1 MARFTRMEV
10 AGLMESTGLVPLFYH
25 PDPEVCQAVVR
36 ACYEGGARLLEFTD
50 RGDGASDVF
59 EKLLAYARMHLP
71 GMALGVGSVTDGPC
85 ASRYLQMGADFIVTP
100 AFREDVAR
108 ICNRRKVLWVP
119 GCGSLTEIGLA
130 EELGAEIVKLF
141 PASVYGP
148 GFISAV
154 KGPQPWT
161 RIMPT
166 GGVTTEKENLR
177 AWFQAGVPCVGL
189 GSKLL
194 SKTLLEA
201 KDYGGIEERVRMTLE
216 TIAALRS
223 ELK

>member
-1 MARFTRMEV
+1 MME
-10 AGLMESTGLVPLFYH
+10 GTGLVPLFYH
-25 PDPEVCQAVVR
+25 SDPEVCEAVTR
-36 ACYEGGARLLEFTD
+36 ACYAGGARLLEFTD
-50 RGDGASDVF
+50 RGDGACHVF
-59 EKLLAYARMHLP
+59 EKLLEYARKHLP
-71 GMALGVGSVTDGPC
+71 GMALGVGSVTDGPS

-108 ICNRRKVLWVP
+108 ICNRRKALWVP
-119 GCGSLTEIGLA
+119 GCGSLTEIGQA
-130 EELGAEIVKLF
+130 EELGAEVVKLF

-154 KGPQPWT
+154 RGPQPWT

-166 GGVTTEKENLR
+166 GGVTTEENNLR

-194 SKTLLEA
+194 SKDLLED
-201 KDYGGIEERVRMTLE
+201 KDYGGIEERVRLTLE
-216 TIAALRS
+216 TIAMVRS
-223 ELK
+223 ELT